1 MSAGDP
7 LPSDAMLCRE
17 FSVSRMTARNAVQR
31 LAQDGLVDRVPGR
44 GTFVAEPPAHRRADN
59 LLSFSEQMRRRGQAA
74 SADQVGVEVRPA
86 TDEEARRLEL
96 AGGRDVVVLRRLR
109 LADHVPVAEEI
120 AVLPGRLAAAIE
132 GADWRTASLHE
143 LLVGRGV
150 VPRAGRATITA
161 QSATATDA
169 RRLKVRAQ
177 RGAARRAA
185 ADLRRGRAP
194 GRAHRVPLRGGP
206 LRAGRPLQR
215 RSRRPGPSRP
225 DRGRT
230 SRPRPP
236 ACRRTRDGS
245 RAARRPRSRG
255 RAGRR
260 AAARAARSPA
270 ARRRA
275 CWRSPTS
282 RRAP

>member
-1 MSAGDP
+1 METRFTPRYFVIEQALRERIATMSAGDP

-59 LLSFSEQMRRRGQAA
+59 LLSFTEQMRRRGQAA
-74 SADQVGVEVRPA
+74 SADQIGVEVRPA

-120 AVLPGRLAAAIE
+120 AVLPGRLASAIE

-143 LLVGRGV
+143 LLVAVGV

-169 RRLKVRAQ
+169 RRLKVR
-177 RGAARRAA
+177 RNAALLVERRLIFD
-185 ADLRRGRAP
+185 ADGRPVELTESRYA
-194 GRAHRVPLRGGP
+194 
-206 LRAGRPLQR
+206 AGRYGLDVR
-215 RSRRPGPSRP
+215 FSVE
-225 DRGRT
+225 
-230 SRPRPP
+230 PP
-236 ACRRTRDGS
+236 AG
-245 RAARRPRSRG
+245 A
-255 RAGRR
+255 
-260 AAARAARSPA
+260 
-270 ARRRA
+270 
-275 CWRSPTS
+275 
-282 RRAP
+282 